1 MKLDKILKSKTI
13 YYVALVLMVIN
24 VLGYVS
30 MGSVECVVIFAVTT
44 YLTNHF
50 TKNRS
55 VDILAGLFVANVVFG
70 CGRIKE
76 GMEPLNQKLDKAIAE
91 EETAVKQEKKSVKVL
106 NALKTAASVVK
117 TCVPLEKYKS
127 NSTWGGAAP
136 SPRGSPG
143 STSQG
148 RCAYMTDEISKCA
161 STTEWPN
168 GSGGRCKVSTN

>member
-76 GMEPLNQKLDKAIAE
+76 GMEPLERKLDKAIAD
-91 EETAVKQEKKSVKVL
+91 EETVVKDEDEDGKKSKKVL
-106 NALKTAASVVK
+106 NALKVAAK
-117 TCVPLEKYKS
+117 
-127 NSTWGGAAP
+127 AA
-136 SPRGSPG
+136 
-143 STSQG
+143 
-148 RCAYMTDEISKCA
+148 AAKA
-161 STTEWPN
+161 AA
-168 GSGGRCKVSTN
+168 KAAAAKAA

>member
-1 MKLDKILKSKTI
+1 MKLDKILKSKMI

-76 GMEPLNQKLDKAIAE
+76 GFESTVDKLGSLAAKETTDIKACGKDTKCLDA
-91 EETAVKQEKKSVKVL
+91 L
-106 NALKTAASVVK
+106 NATLKLAKEQEYRESDK
-117 TCVPLEKYKS
+117 
-127 NSTWGGAAP
+127 
-136 SPRGSPG
+136 PR
-143 STSQG
+143 
-148 RCAYMTDEISKCA
+148 
-161 STTEWPN
+161 
-168 GSGGRCKVSTN
+168 